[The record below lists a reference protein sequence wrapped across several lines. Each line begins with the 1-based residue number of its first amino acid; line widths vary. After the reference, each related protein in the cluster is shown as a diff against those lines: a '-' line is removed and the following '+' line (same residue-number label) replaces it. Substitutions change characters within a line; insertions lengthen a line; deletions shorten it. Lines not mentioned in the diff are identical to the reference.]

1 MEANE
6 MSKKIPATLKRRLL
20 NALSTAGEP
29 MPSSYYSEISHAL
42 PPSCHRSA
50 TQMTGILKSLRK
62 DFDEIEAVALSK
74 NGLSKTGAQRIRQG
88 WHAPTLCLSDEEQF
102 ILPEAKK
109 PLKKISVNLPLDCVE
124 YLASMKD
131 EMGMS
136 PAKVFIDMIRS
147 DMKARSSLSDDS

>member
-1 MEANE
+1 MA
-6 MSKKIPATLKRRLL
+6 KKIPNTLKSRLL
-20 NALSTAGEP
+20 NALSRAGEP

-62 DFDEIEAVALSK
+62 EYEEIQSVALSK
-74 NGLSKTGAQRIRQG
+74 NGLSKSGAQRIRQG
-88 WHAPTLCLSDEEQF
+88 WHAPSLCLEDDEQF

-109 PLKKISVNLPLDCVE
+109 SLKKISVNLPPDCVH
-124 YLASMKD
+124 YLAEMKD
-131 EMGMS
+131 EAGMS

-147 DMKARSSLSDDS
+147 DIKARAQIDDSQ

>member
-1 MEANE
+1 MA
-6 MSKKIPATLKRRLL
+6 KKIPTTLKRRLL
-20 NALSTAGEP
+20 NALSKASEP
-29 MPSSYYSEISHAL
+29 MPSSYYSELSHAL

-62 DFDEIEAVALSK
+62 EFDEIESVALSK

-88 WHAPTLCLSDEEQF
+88 WHAPSLCLEDDEQF

-109 PLKKISVNLPLDCVE
+109 PLKKISVNLPPDCVE
-124 YLASMKD
+124 YLASMKS
-131 EMGMS
+131 EAGMS

-147 DMKARSSLSDDS
+147 DMKARTQIGDLN